1 MANKQDNAPYHYA
14 GNLYASPSKAE
25 AFSSGTQKLY
35 HTFTLESTTEVEN
48 VTIYF
53 IVRIRIGLI
62 LILMDLHGTSP
73 RTDSQCFFK
82 IQTRLRIPYVRYR

>member
-14 GNLYASPSKAE
+14 GNLYVSPSKAE

-35 HTFTLESTTEVEN
+35 HTFTLESATEVEN

-53 IVRIRIGLI
+53 MKYFLI
-62 LILMDLHGTSP
+62 SHNAYAPQKLV
-73 RTDSQCFFK
+73 K
-82 IQTRLRIPYVRYR
+82 IQTRPRIAYVRYR